1 MKNPLALVLQVT
13 LVALVC
19 LSCELFD
26 SIFPE
31 SSPNNGTSEPD
42 DGKRRTTIVFDNPN
56 AFSVGVFLSSAR
68 TPESKIVDVR
78 AERKSSRMDFLPQPK
93 GYYFHFRY
101 LVPMEGIN
109 VPIDYPL
116 NGFEAIVKENITN
129 DIVIPKLNSGAS
141 LTTDI
146 YLTIANKGA
155 SAIRLGKGSEILED
169 IDKTEAINAGKS
181 GVFRV
186 SPGKAEA
193 YRILSGAD
201 NYNFPEFDLES
212 GNIYV
217 IEVTTEVIESKTE
230 VKVNHKKTV
239 EIKL

>member
-1 MKNPLALVLQVT
+1 
-13 LVALVC
+13 
-19 LSCELFD
+19 
-26 SIFPE
+26 
-31 SSPNNGTSEPD
+31 
-42 DGKRRTTIVFDNPN
+42 
-56 AFSVGVFLSSAR
+56 
-68 TPESKIVDVR
+68 
-78 AERKSSRMDFLPQPK
+78 
-93 GYYFHFRY
+93 
-101 LVPMEGIN
+101 MEGIN